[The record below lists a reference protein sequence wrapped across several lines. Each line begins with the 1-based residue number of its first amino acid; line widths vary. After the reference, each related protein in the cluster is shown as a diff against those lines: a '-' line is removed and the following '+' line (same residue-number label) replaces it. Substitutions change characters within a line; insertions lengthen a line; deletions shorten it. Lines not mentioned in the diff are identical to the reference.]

1 MNRSQSHA
9 VIFNT
14 QRKHWRRLLNSLLTG
29 ASTFP
34 NLQYLSYRLSPCLH
48 PIKICQKPSQ
58 TITSTVSLTSNSD
71 LNNSLQEL
79 RNTEA
84 LPVNWILLNIAF
96 ISLESSKNLKLSPR
110 TQTQNIAKATWSSV
124 DFDANLN

>member
-34 NLQYLSYRLSPCLH
+34 NLHYLSYRWSPCLH
-48 PIKICQKPSQ
+48 SIKICQKPSQ

-110 TQTQNIAKATWSSV
+110 TQTQNIAKTTWSSV
-124 DFDANLN
+124 YFDANLN